1 MPAQNAS
8 AKNKQDNMGMYF
20 FVSIKLYEINLL
32 NAINCKIVGR
42 KARGSPFDGAHG
54 DRGRRSAK
62 AHDGLRFLRASSM
75 KVVR

>member
-1 MPAQNAS
+1 ME
-8 AKNKQDNMGMYF
+8 MYF

-32 NAINCKIVGR
+32 NAINCKIVRR

-62 AHDGLRFLRASSM
+62 AHDGLRFLRAGSLDRSA
-75 KVVR
+75 KGHEE